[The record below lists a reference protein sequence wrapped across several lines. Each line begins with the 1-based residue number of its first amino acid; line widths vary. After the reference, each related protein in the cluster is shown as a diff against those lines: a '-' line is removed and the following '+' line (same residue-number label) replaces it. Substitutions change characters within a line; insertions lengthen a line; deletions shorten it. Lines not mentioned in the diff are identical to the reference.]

1 MKVCGILL
9 NMNRLLRKI
18 IDNNLANRVISVSQ
32 LKRLSNGTEQSRYNL
47 VNRAVKSQ
55 ELIRLHRGLYML
67 NDRLRD
73 FPCHPFHLAQAF
85 SPGSYISFET
95 ALTFHGWIPESV
107 YVTKSAVP
115 GRKSRQ
121 FQDNRNGLFTF
132 HPLPVHRLH
141 FLELVKRYQENG
153 QTMLIASPLRA
164 LMDLICLRK
173 ESWKGLAWL
182 VEGVRIDPDALFAV
196 RQEEIEILKL
206 VYKHQQVQ
214 QFIEEMKKELA
225 LD

>member
-1 MKVCGILL
+1 
-9 NMNRLLRKI
+9 
-18 IDNNLANRVISVSQ
+18 
-32 LKRLSNGTEQSRYNL
+32 
-47 VNRAVKSQ
+47 
-55 ELIRLHRGLYML
+55 
-67 NDRLRD
+67 
-73 FPCHPFHLAQAF
+73 
-85 SPGSYISFET
+85 
-95 ALTFHGWIPESV
+95 
-107 YVTKSAVP
+107 
-115 GRKSRQ
+115 
-121 FQDNRNGLFTF
+121 
-132 HPLPVHRLH
+132 
-141 FLELVKRYQENG
+141 
-153 QTMLIASPLRA
+153 MLIASPLRA